1 MPYVPSKKTDGKSTD
16 REVIDA
22 ALAPLVSS
30 VAAEITNNFSL
41 RPIYERVF
49 IETASSL
56 WGMLENSNEN
66 DEELTADERLT
77 WNLAKAIYETGAKY
91 GYEGAYLGEFNYAF
105 TRFIQMVPQEKVK
118 RGDWEPKNELR
129 YWLYAETVTALKHAE
144 EQTESLDIGVDGVFR
159 DIKDEYK
166 WEVNRSYEIAQIL
179 KSGHCYFTPY
189 YNRVIEVVDEDGN
202 HVGHI
207 EVMLKRSEATLN
219 IDELPLQLVLKKKN

>member
-1 MPYVPSKKTDGKSTD
+1 MPYVPSEKTVPPAED
-16 REVIDA
+16 RKVIDA
-22 ALAPLVSS
+22 ALAPLVQS

-41 RPIYERVF
+41 RKIYERVF
-49 IETASSL
+49 IRVASDLRYLLQKLPVISDDL
-56 WGMLENSNEN
+56 KY
-66 DEELTADERLT
+66 
-77 WNLAKAIYETGAKY
+77 NLAKAIYETGAKY

-105 TRFIQMVPQEKVK
+105 TRFIQMVPQEKVR
-118 RGDWEPKNELR
+118 RGDWKDELR
-129 YWLYAETVTALKHAE
+129 YWLYAETVTALKHTE
-144 EQTESLDIGVDGVFR
+144 DQTEYLDIGVDGVFR

-189 YNRVIEVVDEDGN
+189 YNRVVEVVDEDGN

-219 IDELPLQLVLKKKN
+219 VDALPFQLVLKKN